1 MQGYVAEWL
10 AEPCH
15 SYQSMAFEYVHTAA
29 FSDHFFRD
37 AEEVDTHENADR
49 RKARLL
55 SASGP
60 GSCSYL
66 GASVAD
72 DETRLSDED
81 MLAGMRTQLG
91 MPELT
96 ALRMLSDLPAGRCI
110 VCPCGKELYAEEV
123 ADHALGCQR
132 VSADLF
138 KGHRSKKVETGLA
151 EVWTDAGH
159 TVELYA
165 QYAPDS
171 DKRMD
176 VTAYDVLDKHL
187 KPKEARQ
194 PRNCRGG
201 AAASAPVPQQ
211 ELADPG
217 PDDPGGGGGSAPAL
231 PANARPAHAA
241 TPRTQPAGPPPPPQK
256 VTLHMDVA
264 VVSATTDAL
273 ISSTSKRRGQKAH
286 TYAGGKIAKH
296 AVEARPD
303 SFLPAVVETYGY
315 LDADFRR
322 ALHAAAESHTDQSAT
337 DAGLTEEERAILKG
351 VQVNKYYRWISVALR
366 RGVAANLRV
375 AVGRIIRHTRST
387 QFADADGPQP
397 ADAGRSILR
406 PRERPSVSAL
416 HVALGQHERA
426 AHLHTILPAA

>member
-1 MQGYVAEWL
+1 M
-10 AEPCH
+10 
-15 SYQSMAFEYVHTAA
+15 HTAA

-96 ALRMLSDLPAGRCI
+96 ALRLLSDLPAGRCI

-138 KGHRSKKVETGLA
+138 KDHRSKKVETALA

-194 PRNCRGG
+194 PRNRRGG
-201 AAASAPVPQQ
+201 AA
-211 ELADPG
+211 
-217 PDDPGGGGGSAPAL
+217 
-231 PANARPAHAA
+231 
-241 TPRTQPAGPPPPPQK
+241 PAGPPPPPQK